1 MPLQL
6 NWGLV
11 GGGETRQIGSAHRI
25 GARLDGHFELVA
37 GALDINP
44 VRAREF
50 AVRLGVPEDRAYG
63 DWREMLGR
71 EKRLPTYGRL
81 DLVTVATPNSTHH
94 EISKAFL
101 EAGFHVLCEKPLTVT
116 LAEGENLVRTARDA
130 DRILAVNYG
139 YSGYPMVRQARSMV
153 RDGKLG
159 RIRIVV
165 AEFSH
170 GSHADAADADNPGV
184 RWRYD
189 PEQTGVSSVLADAG
203 LHALHMA
210 CFVIGQQ
217 VTRVSADFVSV
228 FESRELEDDALL
240 ALRFAG
246 GATGRLWTSA
256 VAVGQQHGLNL
267 RVFGELGGLHWVQE
281 HPNQLYWPPLGKPT
295 RTRERGDVRLSG
307 EARLASRI
315 TVGHAEG
322 FPGAIANIYSNLA
335 ETIRARDEGR
345 APHPAATWYP
355 AGEEGLRTLAVVH
368 AAARSA
374 RNGGTWVEPQLT
386 STGDSK

>member
-1 MPLQL
+1 MPLKL

-11 GGGETRQIGSAHRI
+11 GGGETSQIGSAHRI

-37 GALDINP
+37 GALDIDP
-44 VRAREF
+44 GRSREF
-50 AVRLGVPEDRAYG
+50 AVRLGIPEDRAYG

-71 EKRLPTYGRL
+71 ETGLPFSGRL

-101 EAGFHVLCEKPLTVT
+101 EAGFHVLCEKPLTMT
-116 LAEGENLVRTARDA
+116 LAEGEDLVRTARDA
-130 DRILAVNYG
+130 DRILAVNYC
-139 YSGYPMVRQARSMV
+139 YSGYPMVRQARAMV
-153 RDGKLG
+153 RGGELG
-159 RIRIVV
+159 RIRVVV

-184 RWRYD
+184 QWRYD
-189 PEQTGVSSVLADAG
+189 PDQTGVSSVLADAG

-217 VTRVSADFVSV
+217 VTRVSADFVTTI
-228 FESRELEDDALL
+228 ERRELEDDALL
-240 ALRFAG
+240 ALRFGG

-267 RVFGELGGLHWVQE
+267 RVFGELGGLRWVQE
-281 HPNQLYWPPLGKPT
+281 HPNQLYWTALGKPT
-295 RTRERGDVRLSG
+295 RTLERGDARLSE

-315 TVGHAEG
+315 TIGHAEG

-335 ETIRARDEGR
+335 ESIRARDEGR
-345 APHPAATWYP
+345 IRTRPQPGTRPGRRASERWPSSTPPPGPHGT
-355 AGEEGLRTLAVVH
+355 E
-368 AAARSA
+368 ARGSS
-374 RNGGTWVEPQLT
+374 RN
-386 STGDSK
+386 

>member
-1 MPLQL
+1 MPLKL

-11 GGGETRQIGSAHRI
+11 GGGETSQIGSAHRI

-37 GALDINP
+37 GALDIDP

-50 AVRLGVPEDRAYG
+50 AVRLGVSEDRAYG

-71 EKRLPTYGRL
+71 EKGLPTCGRL

-101 EAGFHVLCEKPLTVT
+101 EAGFHVLCEKPLTMT
-116 LAEGENLVRTARDA
+116 LAEGEDLVRTARDA

-170 GSHADAADADNPGV
+170 GSHADAADADNPSV

-217 VTRVSADFVSV
+217 VTRVSADFVSIV
-228 FESRELEDDALL
+228 ESRELEDDALL

-267 RVFGELGGLHWVQE
+267 RVFGELGGLRWVQE
-281 HPNQLYWPPLGKPT
+281 HPNQLYWTPLGKPT
-295 RTRERGDVRLSG
+295 RTLERGDVRLSD

-315 TVGHAEG
+315 TIGHAEG

-345 APHPAATWYP
+345 SLHPAATWYP
-355 AGEEGLRTLAVVH
+355 AGEEGLQTLAVVH

-386 STGDSK
+386 LTGDSK